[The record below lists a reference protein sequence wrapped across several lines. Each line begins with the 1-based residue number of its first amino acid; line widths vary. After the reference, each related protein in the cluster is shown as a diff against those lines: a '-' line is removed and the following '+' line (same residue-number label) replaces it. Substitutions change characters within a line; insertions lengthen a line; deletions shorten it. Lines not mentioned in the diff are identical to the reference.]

1 MNRQFP
7 AFRGIAIL
15 LVIINHSIVLSLLNT
30 SQYDFPKPGVIETNI
45 LLFIKEIGVIAVP
58 TFLFLAGSFMVY
70 SLRNKPILKA
80 YKMLVPALQN
90 AIVPYIIWS
99 LVFYLTV
106 FFVRGEIYN
115 IGGYLKN
122 ILVGYP
128 YNFIPILVFYILLSP
143 LILKI
148 AEKYPVF
155 TMLIFVGIQIVLA
168 NISVPGI
175 IGFKFPEFMKLLAP
189 PVLRIPLA
197 LWAVFY
203 PFGIVFSL
211 HSNKIQPWIKKYWW
225 IFALF
230 AFGLYLVASL
240 QEVGYLEFKAAE
252 WLLPVFVIPLYTIV
266 ERKKIPIVSFLEKM
280 GKRSYGI
287 YLLNIIFI
295 TTFVYL
301 TATYIPWL
309 YHILSLHILFISL
322 LTLVISTWIMD
333 TIEKRTG
340 RNVYRS
346 IFG

>member
-7 AFRGIAIL
+7 AFRGVAIL
-15 LVIINHSIVLSLLNT
+15 LVIINHAIVLSLLNT
-30 SQYDFPKPGVIETNI
+30 SQFNLPKPGVFETNI

-80 YKMLVPALQN
+80 YKMLFPALQN
-90 AIVPYIIWS
+90 AIVPYLIWS

-106 FFVRGEIYN
+106 FLVRGEIYN
-115 IGGYLKN
+115 IFGYLKN

-143 LILKI
+143 IIIKL
-148 AEKYPVF
+148 AEKHPIF
-155 TMLIFVGIQIVLA
+155 TMVIFGVIQIVLA

-211 HSNKIQPWIKKYWW
+211 HSNTIQPWLKKYWW
-225 IFALF
+225 IFAL
-230 AFGLYLVASL
+230 ASFGFYLAASL
-240 QEVGYLEFKAAE
+240 QEAGYLEFRVAE
-252 WLLPVFVIPLYTIV
+252 WLLPVFVIPLYIV
-266 ERKKIPIVSFLEKM
+266 VNRKKIPLVSFLEKN

-295 TTFVYL
+295 TTFVFLTVTYL
-301 TATYIPWL
+301 PWL
-309 YHILSLHILFISL
+309 YQILSLHVVLISL
-322 LTLVISTWIMD
+322 LTLFLSTWIMD
-333 TIEKRTG
+333 AVEKYGG
-340 RNVYRS
+340 RNIYRI